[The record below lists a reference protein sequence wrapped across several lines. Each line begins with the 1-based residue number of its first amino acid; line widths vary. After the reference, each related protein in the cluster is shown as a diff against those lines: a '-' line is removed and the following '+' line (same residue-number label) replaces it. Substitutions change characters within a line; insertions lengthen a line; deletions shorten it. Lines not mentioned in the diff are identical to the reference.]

1 MLAGAWPAG
10 SGDSTADVTWAW
22 PAAGPVLAW
31 AWPTGSGDLSNT
43 VSEVRTKLQCGLGIP
58 KLAEPIARTLA
69 FIPWTRRVCG
79 LACGEDNGL
88 GPLTGEG
95 GAEHSLDDV
104 PGSGSLP
111 LALAIDKVVPL

>member
-1 MLAGAWPAG
+1 MLARAWPAG

-58 KLAEPIARTLA
+58 ELAEPIARTLA
-69 FIPWTRRVCG
+69 FLPWTRRVCG
-79 LACGEDNGL
+79 LACGEDGEDNGL

-95 GAEHSLDDV
+95 GGEHSLDDV
-104 PGSGSLP
+104 SGSGSLAPP
-111 LALAIDKVVPL
+111 LKVVPL